1 MNSAVFLY
9 NIGLIILYT
18 IASMG
23 FVLLYIKSHKQIH
36 FVLALLFFLFL
47 SDNTI
52 VYMAEFLHSF
62 SDFYSKSLADGSI
75 YKMILLSAIGLCY
88 LFVKCSI
95 VKTEKPS
102 KIDCMVYGVYV
113 LEMLI
118 MPKMTF
124 FPGNIWMF
132 YAGESFL
139 VVYLCL
145 TSLHQLKNSEDDEI
159 KKRYYRFKY
168 FLIIVPILSMLVV
181 IEDAI
186 VLFGVEALIA
196 MSSRIRQRNV
206 FEDILSIFYAGFA
219 CYIFMQVVTEVARKK
234 EIPLET
240 APQEAVPKLVPYHPI
255 GEINLKTFSEEYN
268 LTKREQ
274 QVLKLLL
281 EDKTNQEMQDI
292 LVIALGTVKN
302 HIHNIYQKTNVS
314 KRSQLLMLVNEFYM
328 EHGEKIENKS

>member
-1 MNSAVFLY
+1 MTLAVFLY

-23 FVLLYIKSHKQIH
+23 FVLLYIKTHKQIH
-36 FVLALLFFLFL
+36 FILALLFFLFL

-52 VYMAEFLHSF
+52 VYMAEFLQSF
-62 SDFYSKSLADGSI
+62 SNFYNKSLADGSI

-95 VKTEKPS
+95 VKADKPS
-102 KIDCMVYGVYV
+102 KGDCIAYSIYV

-124 FPGNIWMF
+124 FSGNIWLF
-132 YAGESFL
+132 YSGESFL
-139 VVYLCL
+139 VAYLCL
-145 TSLHQLKNSEDDEI
+145 TSLYQLKNSKDEEVC
-159 KKRYYRFKY
+159 KRYDKFKY
-168 FLIIVPILSMLVV
+168 FLIIVPILGILTVL
-181 IEDAI
+181 EDAI
-186 VLFGVEALIA
+186 VLFGVEALLA
-196 MSSRIRQRNV
+196 MSSRIRQRNL
-206 FEDILSIFYAGFA
+206 FEDIQSIFYAGYS
-219 CYIFMQVVTEVARKK
+219 CYIFMEIVTEDRKK
-234 EIPLET
+234 AAITENASKET
-240 APQEAVPKLVPYHPI
+240 VPKLVPYYSI
-255 GEINLKTFSEEYN
+255 SEIDLKTFSEEYS

-281 EDKTNQEMQDI
+281 EDKTNQEMQEM

-328 EHGEKIENKS
+328 EHGEENEKKT